1 MAGGTTSCSVRSK
14 ALSAPWGAEAAPAP
28 WTGPWVDVCTEHCLW
43 GLGSIRREG
52 AVGWQRPHSC
62 PSSPHMPGPAT
73 GTVPRNSHIN
83 PSGTPYSPILW
94 MGTLRTAAEGI
105 PARQEGV
112 RAGSGPRW
120 AGDRPLCSTMCHT
133 APCGR
138 GASHPQSRC
147 LQGGVRWT
155 LSSCLFW
162 CYRQPPP
169 PEGSHTGL

>member
-62 PSSPHMPGPAT
+62 PSSPHMPGPAM

-120 AGDRPLCSTMCHT
+120 AGDRPLCSTTCHT
-133 APCGR
+133 APLWPRSLSPTEPLPTGR
-138 GASHPQSRC
+138 CSLDTFQLPVLVLPAATSA
-147 LQGGVRWT
+147 
-155 LSSCLFW
+155 
-162 CYRQPPP
+162 
-169 PEGSHTGL
+169 